1 MKFQKFILFALVA
14 LTFGA
19 CNQKPAKTEAESNV
33 KYFRSIQFSETPWDT
48 EKGIHPLT
56 AEEAKTIN
64 NYKFTTNEKGQLAS
78 LEFNRNN
85 VLLGYGSLGAAKITY
100 TYEGDKQLK
109 HFFDDKNAPTKNG
122 GASTFEYTLN
132 ADGMRVAMR
141 FLDETGAP
149 IENRNKIHNYV
160 WNKLPDGMVQELRY
174 NLAGTEVVM
183 NEFCPFF
190 ELRFSYDEKG
200 FLTRVANYKG
210 DTLTN
215 CTAENCGDIGVS
227 YFLIKNNAN
236 GDVESFSVHNAT
248 GQLSNLYWGW
258 AKRVTMVDQFGND
271 LETTQFDQDNEYL
284 SGKNVP
290 VTSYEYD
297 EHGAVVKEIAM
308 DKDKNVINNPGNGV
322 AITVY
327 KYDAEGHRIETLKY
341 DKDNVVI
348 AEKV

>member
-1 MKFQKFILFALVA
+1 MKFQKFILFALLAV
-14 LTFGA
+14 TISA

-33 KYFRSIQFSETPWDT
+33 KYFRSIQFSESPWDT
-48 EKGIHPLT
+48 EKGTHALT

-64 NYKFTTNEKGQLAS
+64 NYKFTYNEKGQLTS
-78 LEFNRNN
+78 LEYNRNN
-85 VLLGYGSLGAAKITY
+85 VLLDYGSLGAAKITY
-100 TYEGDKQLK
+100 TYEGNKQLK
-109 HFFDDKNAPTKNG
+109 HFFDDKNVATKNG
-122 GASTFEYTLN
+122 GAFTSEYTLN
-132 ADGMRVAMR
+132 DEGMRIAMR

-160 WNKLPDGMVQELRY
+160 WKKLPDGMVQELRY

-227 YFLIKNNAN
+227 YFLIKNNTN

-258 AKRVTMVDQFGND
+258 AKLTTVVDQFGND
-271 LETTQFDQDNEYL
+271 LERTQFDQDNEYL

-297 EHGAVVKEIAM
+297 EHGAVIKEIAM
-308 DKDKNVINNPGNGV
+308 DKDKKIINNPGNGV

-327 KYDAEGHRIETLKY
+327 KYDAEGRRIETVKY
-341 DKDNVVI
+341 DKDNVVVP
-348 AEKV
+348 EKV

>member
-14 LTFGA
+14 LTFNA

-48 EKGIHPLT
+48 EKGTHPLT
-56 AEEAKTIN
+56 SEEAKTIN
-64 NYKFTTNEKGQLAS
+64 NYKFTYNEKGQLAA

-85 VLLGYGSLGAAKITY
+85 ILLGYSQMGAAKITY

-122 GASTFEYTLN
+122 GASTYEYTLN

-149 IENRNKIHNYV
+149 IENRNKVHNFV

-227 YFLIKNNAN
+227 YFLIENNVS

-258 AKRVTMVDQFGND
+258 AKRVTVLDQFGND

-290 VTSYEYD
+290 LTSYEYD
-297 EHGAVVKEIAM
+297 EHGAVVKEIARN
-308 DKDKNVINNPGNGV
+308 KDKKIINNPGNGV

-341 DKDNVVI
+341 DKDNAVV